1 MIINTSILLG
11 MAEFAPTKD
20 IRDWL
25 NGVIFDFSQ
34 PSQPTL
40 VATDG
45 KTLVVYRALKGEDE
59 DLTCVPSQLLTRADL
74 QGLPAG
80 KDVSLTFT
88 HHTQVAITPFNASP
102 GVSRTL
108 TGTVST
114 PLNWR
119 RLFGQSE
126 PGPATLA
133 CRLLSKFAAFAKR
146 NRTEAIVMTA
156 GPHSPSVV
164 RFDGREDLI
173 GLIMPRTDTVNAD
186 PPDWV

>member
-20 IRDWL
+20 LRDWL

-34 PSQPTL
+34 PNNPTL

-45 KTLVVYRALKGEDE
+45 NTLVAYCALKGEDE

-88 HHTQVAITPFNASP
+88 STQVDITSQNF
-102 GVSRTL
+102 SRSIKW
-108 TGTVST
+108 TGTVIA
-114 PLNWR
+114 PPNWR

-126 PGPATLA
+126 PGPSTLA
-133 CRLLSKFAAFAKR
+133 CAPLEKFAKFAKR
-146 NRTEAIVMTA
+146 NKTDAIVMTA
-156 GPHSPSVV
+156 GPHTPSVI
-164 RFDGREDLI
+164 RFDRREDLI
-173 GLIMPRTDTVNAD
+173 GLIMPRNDTVNTD